1 MINRESTYKQNIIK
15 KGTKEVKEEHGN
27 DSEKEV
33 DEDYNFFRGALYF
46 EFKA

>member
-1 MINRESTYKQNIIK
+1 M
-15 KGTKEVKEEHGN
+15 KEEHGN
-27 DSEKEV
+27 DSDKEV